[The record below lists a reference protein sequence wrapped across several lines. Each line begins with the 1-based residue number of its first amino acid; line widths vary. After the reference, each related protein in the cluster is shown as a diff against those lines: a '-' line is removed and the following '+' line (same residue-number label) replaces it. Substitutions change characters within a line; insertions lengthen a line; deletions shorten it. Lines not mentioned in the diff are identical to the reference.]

1 MSLKKIEQIK
11 EAKWF
16 TLWDLIAFGAVI
28 IISVALIIAFTVGR
42 DKTALEGFYLSYG
55 GVRAFTYDFGEGEA
69 DVILT
74 DNIEMGEIEDGCF
87 TVRFYTDGK
96 KGFNDVFV
104 DTVKRT
110 VEVTASNCST
120 HKDCV
125 YTPKLQYNSSTPII
139 CTPHALS
146 ICPLKFVDDGVIK

>member
-11 EAKWF
+11 KAKWF
-16 TLWDLIAFGAVI
+16 SVWDLIAFGALI

-146 ICPLKFVDDGVIK
+146 VCPLKFVDDGVIK

>member
-146 ICPLKFVDDGVIK
+146 VCPLKFVDDGVIK

>member
-11 EAKWF
+11 KAKWF
-16 TLWDLIAFGAVI
+16 SVWDLIAFGALI

-55 GVRAFTYDFGEGEA
+55 GVRAFTYDFDDGEA

-146 ICPLKFVDDGVIK
+146 VCPLKFVDDGVIR

>member
-11 EAKWF
+11 KAKWF
-16 TLWDLIAFGAVI
+16 SVWDLIAFGAVI

-110 VEVTASNCST
+110 VEVTASDCST

-146 ICPLKFVDDGVIK
+146 VCPLKFVDDGVIK

>member
-11 EAKWF
+11 KAKWF

-146 ICPLKFVDDGVIK
+146 VCPLKFVDDGVIK

>member
-11 EAKWF
+11 KAKWF
-16 TLWDLIAFGAVI
+16 SVWDLIAFGAVI
-28 IISVALIIAFTVGR
+28 IISVVLIVAFTVGR

-146 ICPLKFVDDGVIK
+146 VCPLKFVDDGVIK